1 MLHVYN
7 VHSSS
12 TKISQIEITGKF
24 FGFYCI
30 WKKDGK
36 AIGKNWAT
44 FWHDIIY
51 ITSSFVLY

>member
-1 MLHVYN
+1 MCIMSN
-7 VHSSS
+7 SSS

-51 ITSSFVLY
+51 ITNSFVLY